1 MQHINETPLLLP
13 ATPDIPEHQQSQ
25 MNQSASGTI
34 ATKKPGVGSDISLEG
49 ISVQKAVKS
58 HLPSRGFAPA
68 KRKDLPFIE
77 FVNYFDALK
86 LGI

>member
-1 MQHINETPLLLP
+1 LQHINVSPLLLP
-13 ATPDIPEHQQSQ
+13 VTPDIPECQQSQ
-25 MNQSASGTI
+25 INQSASGTI
-34 ATKKPGVGSDISLEG
+34 ARKKPAVGSDISLEG
-49 ISVQKAVKS
+49 ICAQKAVMNQ
-58 HLPSRGFAPA
+58 LPSRGFASA